1 MAFQSTRIPHT
12 GYPDAIERLGRLVA
26 RLRFLASASEEADPS
41 RTSLVRENREKSPRR
56 AAASRIGAMNS
67 QTSLRA
73 NPLSE
78 TRFRFFL
85 SPVSAVAS
93 ALDPFS
99 ERDTMKLD

>member
-12 GYPDAIERLGRLVA
+12 GHPDAIERLGRLVA
-26 RLRFLASASEEADPS
+26 RLLASASEEADSS
-41 RTSLVRENREKSPRR
+41 RTSLVRKNREKSPRR

-85 SPVSAVAS
+85 SSVSAVAS